1 MNRVRL
7 LFVFLLVVIIDQI
20 TKTLILNYMSN
31 NIDEINILPFLG
43 FTLVLNSGV
52 AFGMFSEIGKISPI
66 LFSLFAILVAV
77 LLLLWSL
84 YNKQSYFCLGLIAGG
99 AVGNAIDR
107 LRIGAV
113 VDFIDVYYNSF
124 HWPVFNIADSAI
136 TIGVVMMLID
146 MCREED
152 SKGTQRSSKP

>member
-7 LFVFLLVVIIDQI
+7 LFVFLLVVVIDQI

-66 LFSLFAILVAV
+66 LFEKFEIF
-77 LLLLWSL
+77 
-84 YNKQSYFCLGLIAGG
+84 Q
-99 AVGNAIDR
+99 
-107 LRIGAV
+107 
-113 VDFIDVYYNSF
+113 
-124 HWPVFNIADSAI
+124 
-136 TIGVVMMLID
+136 
-146 MCREED
+146 
-152 SKGTQRSSKP
+152 